1 MELGVAFGA
10 SALLGGLLPKV
21 GMLAA
26 GVALQFLF
34 SSKKQQHVQ
43 RLSDLKLSSSSYGR
57 GITICYGTW
66 RCTGNMFWATDLQ
79 EEKHI
84 IGKKGKEK

>member
-10 SALLGGLLPKV
+10 SSLLGALLPKV

-34 SSKKQQHVQ
+34 SGKKSQNAQ
-43 RLSDLKLSSSSYGR
+43 RLNDLKVSGSSYGR
-57 GITICYGTW
+57 GLTFCYGTW
-66 RCTGNMFWATDLQ
+66 RCTGNMFWATDII

-84 IGKKGKEK
+84 VGKKGKEK